1 MFERAPRCAVRA
13 LLERSVALILR
24 VNLALAFAAALGA
37 CSTGSPVAADVC
49 AEATHRFNAC
59 GTSLPLLSD
68 GPCSGTTK
76 IVARCVVSHA
86 HDCDELA
93 TLFGRLDAC
102 VADMLDGGD
111 ALLPPASDLPVPY
124 RDGGPS
130 SGTDAGPALPRDAGT
145 DAAPVIDGGADAG
158 SVAWPG
164 LDATGV
170 VKSSEEQR
178 FQTPTLPAG
187 NYTFTMTGSGDA
199 DLYVRKTA
207 APTTT
212 SYDCR
217 PFAKG
222 STESCAVTLT
232 APAIIHVMVRG
243 AAASSDFT
251 LKGRP

>member
-111 ALLPPASDLPVPY
+111 SLLPPATDLPVSN
-124 RDGGPS
+124 RDGGPQ
-130 SGTDAGPALPRDAGT
+130 GGGDDAGA
-145 DAAPVIDGGADAG
+145 DAAPAIDSGVDAG
-158 SVAWPG
+158 MTAWPG
-164 LDATGV
+164 LDAAGT
-170 VKSSEEQR
+170 VKSAEEQR
-178 FQTPTLPAG
+178 YQTPALPAG
-187 NYTFTMTGSGDA
+187 TYTFTMSGTGDA
-199 DLYVRKTA
+199 DLYVRKTT

-212 SYDCR
+212 AYDCR
-217 PFAKG
+217 PFASG
-222 STESCAVTLT
+222 SSEVCAVTLL
-232 APAIIHVMVRG
+232 APATLHVMIRG
-243 AAASSDFT
+243 VAAKSDFT
-251 LKGRP
+251 LQGRP